1 MIRVG
6 GSDEEVSASLLPDL
20 TPLLDVV
27 FIVLVFLLFTANSV
41 PLTLPVDLPE
51 TERAVSQQ
59 LDKPDAIGVNLFAEG
74 ASWALEGE
82 KYDGW
87 NEFSSALQQKV
98 EAEPERAV
106 VIAGD
111 RAVPMEKLVQLMQF
125 LQQNNIA
132 AAQILMEEK

>member
-1 MIRVG
+1 MIRVS
-6 GSDEEVSASLLPDL
+6 SDDEITASLLPDL

-51 TERAVSQQ
+51 TEKAVARQ
-59 LDKPDAIGVNLFAEG
+59 LDKPDAIGVNLQQGTSA
-74 ASWALEGE
+74 WALEGE
-82 KYDGW
+82 
-87 NEFSSALQQKV
+87 EFSSWEAFSKALQQKV
-98 EAEPERAV
+98 QAEPERAV

-111 RAVPMEKLVQLMQF
+111 RQVPMEKLVQLMQF

-132 AAQILMEEK
+132 AAQILMKEK

>member
-1 MIRVG
+1 MIRI

-82 KYDGW
+82 KYDSW
-87 NEFSSALQQKV
+87 EAFSTALQQKV
-98 EAEPERAV
+98 QAEPERAV

-111 RAVPMEKLVQLMQF
+111 RAVPMENLVQLMQF

>member
-1 MIRVG
+1 MIRVS
-6 GSDEEVSASLLPDL
+6 SDDEITASLLPDL

-51 TERAVSQQ
+51 TEKAVARQ
-59 LDKPDAIGVNLFAEG
+59 LDKPDAIGVNLLQG
-74 ASWALEGE
+74 ASAWALEGE
-82 KYDGW
+82 
-87 NEFSSALQQKV
+87 EFSSWEAFSKALQQKV
-98 EAEPERAV
+98 QAEPERAV

-111 RAVPMEKLVQLMQF
+111 RQVPMEKLVQLMQF

-132 AAQILMEEK
+132 AAQILMKEK